1 MLPQNA
7 VIEMTEVIQRLN
19 SSRYPG
25 ILSVG
30 EIVTEFMILTSV
42 TDYLITPIFLL
53 TNFRNTFNILV

>member
-42 TDYLITPIFLL
+42 TVYLITPIF
-53 TNFRNTFNILV
+53 